1 MVTLL
6 HLQMVT
12 FAKPPVFF
20 GWCVAFR
27 GQISSEIYWYYFHCP
42 KNVLCSILSFVFWIF
57 PPLDTA
63 VQLESADSKQNAISK
78 SLFQDSFRHIFW
90 AMRKMH
96 HTFFKKKKPLALHYQ
111 LGWFSN
117 RNLVKNLDFKILGLG
132 KYWFL
137 CLQFRFTKVDTLWF
151 HALLWTIK
159 EINSCLKIP
168 KSSFIA
174 LYAEVE
180 WFADISWSLPKG
192 GLNNLVGKV
201 LMHYSLQ
208 KVARTS
214 VQRDLIVG
222 VYI

>member
-1 MVTLL
+1 M
-6 HLQMVT
+6 
-12 FAKPPVFF
+12 
-20 GWCVAFR
+20 
-27 GQISSEIYWYYFHCP
+27 
-42 KNVLCSILSFVFWIF
+42 LCFILSFVFWIF
-57 PPLDTA
+57 QPLDT
-63 VQLESADSKQNAISK
+63 DSKQNAISK

-96 HTFFKKKKPLALHYQ
+96 HTSLKKKKKPSALHYQ

-132 KYWFL
+132 KYRFL
-137 CLQFRFTKVDTLWF
+137 CLQFRFTKVYTLWF

-201 LMHYSLQ
+201 LMH
-208 KVARTS
+208 
-214 VQRDLIVG
+214 
-222 VYI
+222 

>member
-1 MVTLL
+1 MD
-6 HLQMVT
+6 
-12 FAKPPVFF
+12 
-20 GWCVAFR
+20 
-27 GQISSEIYWYYFHCP
+27 
-42 KNVLCSILSFVFWIF
+42 LSHIHS
-57 PPLDTA
+57 A
-63 VQLESADSKQNAISK
+63 V
-78 SLFQDSFRHIFW
+78 FQDNF
-90 AMRKMH
+90 
-96 HTFFKKKKPLALHYQ
+96 PLALHHQ
-111 LGWFSN
+111 LDWFSN
-117 RNLVKNLDFKILGLG
+117 QSMIKNLDFKILGLG
-132 KYWFL
+132 KYRFL
-137 CLQFRFTKVDTLWF
+137 CLQFRFTKVYTLWY